1 MTDSTEIKELAGKD
15 AQQFNVAEMEH
26 KRSQNFSFV
35 YANNAAFSLNFY
47 DLQITFGQIVA
58 TGPKAMHIEDLV
70 SVSMSIEHAKALAK
84 ALNDVVGQYEK
95 LHGSVRVAPT
105 LEKV

>member
-1 MTDSTEIKELAGKD
+1 MGDSAEIKLAGKEI
-15 AQQFNVAEMEH
+15 QQFNVVEMEH
-26 KRSQNFSFV
+26 KRSQNFAFA
-35 YANNAAFSLNFY
+35 YTNNSAFSLNFY

-70 SVSMSIEHAKALAK
+70 SVSMSLEHAKALAN

-95 LHGSVRVAPT
+95 MHGSVRTAPT